1 MMMIMMLFFSVDT
14 GEEEL
19 EQWFFWFSRSL
30 NNNNSLCVLSFHVKY
45 MLYKREGWLL
55 GAYDDDVTKYFEYFW
70 E

>member
-1 MMMIMMLFFSVDT
+1 MV
-14 GEEEL
+14 
-19 EQWFFWFSRSL
+19 FWFSRSL
-30 NNNNSLCVLSFHVKY
+30 NNNNNSLCVLSFHVKY